1 AHGGGLLPLRPD
13 RPRGVAPEPASRAR
27 PAPPGGAGRDRL
39 PERARR
45 TGAGDW
51 SAAAVRVRSPGH
63 PWEQD
68 TPKGRNLN
76 SPGRQPRVGVKKNP
90 TSPEGAAG
98 SGVVFGCRPFRAL
111 EIYRDS
117 PPGAGAPGYSN
128 FASSRRAVSLLSLW
142 ERRAGEVR
150 ASEGI
155 SRHLAC
161 LFLAL
166 LVLPACHP
174 AAEEAVD
181 TAETVPVKVAT
192 ASGGLIRPLVAATGE
207 VKPAPGAEL
216 LVMPPQEARIAE
228 LPKSLGD
235 RVRRGELLVRFEI
248 PSLQADAAAR
258 RSDLARAQA
267 QLETARQNEARVS
280 GLFQRGIAARKE
292 VEDARRDLAQAEAS
306 VTEARSAVAAASR
319 LAGRE
324 VVRAPF
330 AGVVV
335 GRSHQPGDLVD
346 PGAPEP
352 ILRVIDPSRL
362 QVEAAVPAVDLG
374 HIAQGNPAR
383 VHGPSFPDQQARV
396 VARPAAVDSA
406 TGTALVRL

>member
-1 AHGGGLLPLRPD
+1 M
-13 RPRGVAPEPASRAR
+13 
-27 PAPPGGAGRDRL
+27 
-39 PERARR
+39 
-45 TGAGDW
+45 
-51 SAAAVRVRSPGH
+51 
-63 PWEQD
+63 
-68 TPKGRNLN
+68 
-76 SPGRQPRVGVKKNP
+76 
-90 TSPEGAAG
+90 
-98 SGVVFGCRPFRAL
+98 
-111 EIYRDS
+111 
-117 PPGAGAPGYSN
+117 
-128 FASSRRAVSLLSLW
+128 
-142 ERRAGEVR
+142 R

-155 SRHLAC
+155 SRHLLG
-161 LFLAL
+161 LFLVL
-166 LVLPACHP
+166 LLLSACHP

-181 TAETVPVKVAT
+181 TIEAVPVKVAT

-216 LVMPPQEARIAE
+216 LVAPPQEARIAE

-292 VEDARRDLAQAEAS
+292 VEDARRDLVQAEAS
-306 VTEARSAVAAASR
+306 VAEARSAVAAASR

-383 VHGPSFPDQQARV
+383 VHGASFPDQQARV

-406 TGTALVRL
+406 TGTALVRLTFATPPPFPAGLAVGVEIYGVEHSAAVLVPAAALVQEGSESFVFTVDAGKKAHRRPVQVGVVAEGRAEILSGVAAGETVVVSGQTALPDGAMVEITEPAR